1 MFSALFYFTIC
12 KEMYRYLI
20 LLQLPIFICYLDL
33 EVISF
38 YLLAADWLKNAY
50 PAVNSSIL
58 SQ

>member
-1 MFSALFYFTIC
+1 
-12 KEMYRYLI
+12 MYKYLI